1 MKDLESVKK
10 QLEERVQF
18 LSAKVDE
25 IEGDLREPA
34 NPDFAEQAT
43 EAEAD
48 EVLEGLESSAL
59 LEISQINAALDRI
72 DEGTYGECA
81 TCGEP
86 VGEKRLDPIRILVG
100 HQGQQSRP
108 VRAQPRGQVIDRGA
122 FIGGALPS
130 QMTPA

>member
-1 MKDLESVKK
+1 MMDVQEVRKLLED
-10 QLEERVQF
+10 RRQF

-34 NPDFAEQAT
+34 DPDFAEQAT

-59 LEISQINAALDRI
+59 LEIAQINAALSRI
-72 DEGTYGECA
+72 EEGSYGECA

-86 VGEKRLDPIRILVG
+86 VGEKRLEVIP
-100 HQGQQSRP
+100 HA
-108 VRAQPRGQVIDRGA
+108 AQCINCA
-122 FIGGALPS
+122 S
-130 QMTPA
+130 K

>member
-1 MKDLESVKK
+1 MADLSKVKT
-10 QLEERVQF
+10 QLEERLQF

-34 NPDFAEQAT
+34 DPDFAEQAT

-59 LEISQINAALDRI
+59 LEISQINAALARI
-72 DEGTYGECA
+72 EEGTYGECA

-86 VGEKRLDPIRILVG
+86 VGEKRLEILP
-100 HQGQQSRP
+100 HA
-108 VRAQPRGQVIDRGA
+108 AQC
-122 FIGGALPS
+122 IGCAS
-130 QMTPA
+130 K

>member
-1 MKDLESVKK
+1 MSDLESIKA
-10 QLEERVQF
+10 QLEERLEF
-18 LSAKVDE
+18 LSAKVVE

-59 LEISQINAALDRI
+59 LEISQINAALNRI

-81 TCGEP
+81 TCGDP
-86 VGEKRLDPIRILVG
+86 VGEKRLAAIPYA
-100 HQGQQSRP
+100 
-108 VRAQPRGQVIDRGA
+108 AQ
-122 FIGGALPS
+122 
-130 QMTPA
+130 

>member
-1 MKDLESVKK
+1 MTMKDVQEVKK
-10 QLEERVQF
+10 LLEERVQT

-59 LEISQINAALDRI
+59 LEISQINAALARI
-72 DEGTYGECA
+72 EEGTYGECA

-86 VGEKRLDPIRILVG
+86 VGEKRLEAIP
-100 HQGQQSRP
+100 HA
-108 VRAQPRGQVIDRGA
+108 AQC
-122 FIGGALPS
+122 IGCAS
-130 QMTPA
+130 K

>member
-1 MKDLESVKK
+1 MKDVQEIK
-10 QLEERVQF
+10 QLLEERLQV

-25 IEGDLREPA
+25 IEDDLREPA

-59 LEISQINAALDRI
+59 LEISQINAALTRI
-72 DEGTYGECA
+72 AEGTYGECA

-86 VGEKRLDPIRILVG
+86 VGEKRLEAIPHAAQCISCA
-100 HQGQQSRP
+100 SR
-108 VRAQPRGQVIDRGA
+108 
-122 FIGGALPS
+122 
-130 QMTPA
+130 

>member
-1 MKDLESVKK
+1 MMDVQEVRRLLED
-10 QLEERVQF
+10 RRQF

-34 NPDFAEQAT
+34 DPDFAEQAT

-59 LEISQINAALDRI
+59 LEIAQINAALSRI
-72 DEGTYGECA
+72 DEGSYGECT

-86 VGEKRLDPIRILVG
+86 VGEKRLEIIP
-100 HQGQQSRP
+100 QA
-108 VRAQPRGQVIDRGA
+108 AQCIKCA
-122 FIGGALPS
+122 S
-130 QMTPA
+130 K

>member
-1 MKDLESVKK
+1 MMDVQEVRRFLENRL
-10 QLEERVQF
+10 QI

-34 NPDFAEQAT
+34 DPDFAEQAT

-59 LEISQINAALDRI
+59 LEIAQINAALTRI
-72 DEGTYGECA
+72 EEGTYGECA

-86 VGEKRLDPIRILVG
+86 VGEKRLEAIP
-100 HQGQQSRP
+100 HA
-108 VRAQPRGQVIDRGA
+108 AQC
-122 FIGGALPS
+122 IGCAS
-130 QMTPA
+130 K